1 MDLKH
6 SIYMGNGYSVSDMV
20 NVVSG
25 IINITWSVSKSR
37 YRVKNE
43 E

>member
-1 MDLKH
+1 
-6 SIYMGNGYSVSDMV
+6 MGNGYSVSDMV
-20 NVVSG
+20 SVLSS

-37 YRVKNE
+37 YGVKNE